1 MLRTRSTRASAERR
15 AHRRP
20 ASPPLRRG
28 RAPARFVVL
37 PRDKKRLGARGS
49 AWPCVSETAA
59 AARHCSRLVA
69 LREGWFRS
77 GLVRACLSILELC
90 EWFRDSSQASG
101 ASQRVQRAPVAS
113 LLEGCD
119 GWPCTPWP
127 SRGRSRGVTLLW
139 VVPHLPS
146 ARERLSGSRERA
158 GRLFYRASAVRVRSG
173 VVSCLFCAVRR
184 AWPAGATR
192 DGVDSLCAGSGAS
205 RFGAARPVP
214 AARARIFPE
223 DRRACDPNP

>member
-1 MLRTRSTRASAERR
+1 MRR
-15 AHRRP
+15 FAGFHVD
-20 ASPPLRRG
+20 AAGLRRV
-28 RAPARFVVL
+28 FVQCSS
-37 PRDKKRLGARGS
+37 GQAEARGRRQRLHLGS
-49 AWPCVSETAA
+49 LTAA
-59 AARHCSRLVA
+59 AAASHGLAWPLEDPHGHST
-69 LREGWFRS
+69 RS
-77 GLVRACLSILELC
+77 CRSLRACLSILELC
-90 EWFRDSSQASG
+90 ERFRDSSQASG